1 MLAPPTIAA
10 AKIKRMPFNAS
21 GEIKLAAI
29 PPSEK
34 DPAIRAEK
42 HSIAKCARSAA
53 VTGTIPLATFAT
65 VLLTKLYNGC
75 NGCDRADGGTS
86 QLGL

>member
-1 MLAPPTIAA
+1 MTMLAPPTITA

-21 GEIKLAAI
+21 GEIELAAI

-42 HSIAKCARSAA
+42 HSMAQCARSAGF
-53 VTGTIPLATFAT
+53 TTTTPFAT
-65 VLLTKLYNGC
+65 IASVLLTNRCHRNKGC
-75 NGCDRADGGTS
+75 GRGDG
-86 QLGL
+86 

>member
-1 MLAPPTIAA
+1 M
-10 AKIKRMPFNAS
+10 
-21 GEIKLAAI
+21 AAI

-65 VLLTKLYNGC
+65 VLLTKLYTDVTDVIELTAERHNWVCQSDAAPFPNLRKIADPGC
-75 NGCDRADGGTS
+75 MT
-86 QLGL
+86 